1 MRVGNTP
8 DQPAD
13 QIPLRLLVPLQ
24 LRLPLTH
31 SHISHSIL
39 LLNHHHDLLRADAV
53 HAHLHHTHA
62 IHHLHRNN
70 ELPLTPPQFDYP
82 SLLLLRGHAPLV
94 IATHLH
100 HTLVDHRRRR
110 RGNDHAAWH
119 ARCQQTRQRR
129 HGSLQTQRQQTKH
142 GSKLPMTQTKH
153 NHRRDKRSGF
163 FGPLL
168 LLLVHRLCGRRR
180 DGRRGHSPLDLQV
193 VAKVPRV
200 PCDLLIIGSHS
211 ACLCERNA
219 CRRLGRQN
227 A

>member
-13 QIPLRLLVPLQ
+13 QIPLRLLVSLQ

-31 SHISHSIL
+31 SRISHGIL
-39 LLNHHHDLLRADAV
+39 LLNHHHDLLRADTV
-53 HAHLHHTHA
+53 HVHLHQTHA

-82 SLLLLRGHAPLV
+82 SLLLLCGHAPLV

-129 HGSLQTQRQQTKH
+129 HRSLQTQRQQTKH
-142 GSKLPMTQTKH
+142 GSELPMTQTKH
-153 NHRRDKRSGF
+153 IHRRDKRSGF

-168 LLLVHRLCGRRR
+168 LLLVHRLRGGWR
-180 DGRRGHSPLDLQV
+180 DGRRGHSSFDLHV
-193 VAKVPRV
+193 FA
-200 PCDLLIIGSHS
+200 
-211 ACLCERNA
+211 
-219 CRRLGRQN
+219 
-227 A
+227 